1 MNFLM
6 RDPEYVEALATD
18 GAMRFDLSG
27 VKADPVSEADR
38 QSAARD
44 LHSRALRAA
53 AKKG

>member
-1 MNFLM
+1 
-6 RDPEYVEALATD
+6 
-18 GAMRFDLSG
+18 MRFDLSG

-38 QSAARD
+38 HSAAMD